1 MQKWIDQTA
10 ALIESERER
19 GAASDTISAH
29 DLAIALNLM
38 NERAML
44 AAFAAERPALERDRA
59 VDTLTHVWLTSIYGT
74 PP

>member
-1 MQKWIDQTA
+1 
-10 ALIESERER
+10 
-19 GAASDTISAH
+19 
-29 DLAIALNLM
+29 M